1 LVLAAALPAWAANPA
16 VEMST
21 SLGTIRIELYRDK
34 APKTVA
40 NFLQYVEDRFY
51 DGTIFHRVIPG
62 FMVQGGGFDVE
73 MAQKKTREPI
83 GNEAQNGLKNTVGTL
98 AMARTSDPHSATAQF
113 FINVADNAF
122 LDFTSATRQGF
133 GYAVFGRVTEGMDVV
148 KR

>member
-1 LVLAAALPAWAANPA
+1 LRVLGGSRSEVSRMDSRKCQTSRVPRQSRGVSCFWLTVMRSATRFLQMHLPAFACRVLTALVLAAALPAWAANPA

-83 GNEAQNGLKNTVGTL
+83 GNEAQ
-98 AMARTSDPHSATAQF
+98 
-113 FINVADNAF
+113 
-122 LDFTSATRQGF
+122 
-133 GYAVFGRVTEGMDVV
+133 
-148 KR
+148 